1 MNNARSGNCGAVS
14 KRIWSDDRQRN
25 ESFKGELGES
35 PLAWS
40 PVCPPHTPRN
50 QSQRR
55 NTRGC
60 HHARWRPP
68 LFVSERNEM
77 STRVPLNKIRVPS
90 RTKRSQNYRRGA
102 TAAFER
108 ASEAQYGS
116 QGAASPVRRID
127 PKTGLV
133 VPEAPSAET
142 IRQSLGPKLAA
153 RL

>member
-1 MNNARSGNCGAVS
+1 MPDGG
-14 KRIWSDDRQRN
+14 
-25 ESFKGELGES
+25 
-35 PLAWS
+35 
-40 PVCPPHTPRN
+40 PRFL
-50 QSQRR
+50 SQ
-55 NTRGC
+55 
-60 HHARWRPP
+60 
-68 LFVSERNEM
+68 EDNEM

-127 PKTGLV
+127 PETGLV
-133 VPEAPSAET
+133 VPEASSAET